1 MLALSGIITLLMDKF
16 ISPQHGMM
24 MPGILC
30 LAALLLPC
38 LVTAQVFKYT
48 DENGIVNYTNIKP
61 VGNRYT
67 LKVIGCYGTCKRAIN
82 WHTVA
87 LDEHSHADSI
97 AALSKQY
104 GIDTA
109 VLRALIHAESGFR
122 IDATSPKGAQGLMQ
136 LMPETARMLEVSDP
150 YDAEQNLR
158 GGTRYLAELLD
169 QFKQDLQ
176 LALAAY
182 NAGPTAVRQH
192 GGVPPF
198 AETTEYLR
206 RINILRS
213 RYAAAGAGAA
223 IGASQ

>member
-1 MLALSGIITLLMDKF
+1 MNKNKRHHVCKQIVVF
-16 ISPQHGMM
+16 
-24 MPGILC
+24 
-30 LAALLLPC
+30 LAAIILLWHGQL
-38 LVTAQVFKYT
+38 LAQVYKYT

-61 VGNRYT
+61 AGSRYT

-87 LDEHSHADSI
+87 LDEHSHADRI
-97 AALSKQY
+97 ATLSKEY
-104 GIDTA
+104 GIDAA

-122 IDATSPKGAQGLMQ
+122 IDATSPVGAQGLMQ
-136 LMPETARMLEVSDP
+136 LMPETARMLDVSDP
-150 YDAEQNLR
+150 YDAAQNLA
-158 GGTRYLAELLD
+158 GGTRYLAGLLEEFD
-169 QFKQDLQ
+169 QDLQ

-192 GGVPPF
+192 GGVPPY

-213 RYAAAGAGAA
+213 RYAAADASM
-223 IGASQ
+223 GASSSQ